1 MPLRSILL
9 IGLAIIFA
17 GITALVA
24 RSMLSESSAP
34 PQQQVT
40 APEPEKSKTRI
51 LVASATLGVG
61 RILKEGDLRWQS
73 WPDDRVHDGYLRE
86 TEVDPETLFGHVIR
100 YTAAAGEPISR
111 SNLVEPGTRGFL
123 AAALTPGMR
132 AVTVRINEVSGISG
146 FIFPGDRVDLILNHQ
161 IESGSGGSRD
171 VSETVVQNL
180 RVLAVDTR
188 TEPLPEDAEDAR
200 PQIAKTVT
208 LEATPRMAEKISLAK
223 QMGDIVLA
231 LRSLA
236 ADGKERA
243 ATGSG
248 QADLPL
254 DDRISATWDADVSG
268 VLPPVDK
275 AKAQTEVKLMRGSE
289 VSVVAFPKDPG
300 L

>member
-17 GITALVA
+17 GATALIA
-24 RSMLSESSAP
+24 RSMLSDTSPP
-34 PQQQVT
+34 PQEAA
-40 APEPEKSKTRI
+40 APKPESPKTRI
-51 LVASATLGVG
+51 LVAAETLGLG

-73 WPDDRVHDGYLRE
+73 WPDDDVHDGYLAE
-86 TEVDPETLFGHVIR
+86 SDVGAEDFLGHVVR
-100 YTAAAGEPISR
+100 YTIAGGEPVSS

-161 IESGSGGSRD
+161 IEAEKGGNRD

-188 TEPLPEDAEDAR
+188 TAAPSDSEDSAQ

-208 LEATPRMAEKISLAK
+208 LEATPRIAEKISLAK
-223 QMGDIVLA
+223 QMGDIALT

-236 ADGKERA
+236 ADDFEA
-243 ATGSG
+243 SG
-248 QADLPL
+248 QAGEQADQPL
-254 DDRISATWDADVSG
+254 DDVITATWDADVSG

-275 AKAQTEVKLMRGSE
+275 SQAQTEVKLTRGSE
-289 VSVVAFPKDPG
+289 VSVVEFPKDPG